1 MYIPI
6 KKMSEVQAHGN
17 HYENEVIRER
27 TGMTKEEYDSLKEN
41 GYTSEFDLA
50 DGLVVDYNGSIKTTK
65 NNTICCSDLLRK
77 MKHNDYHLIVG
88 VYKQVG
94 KTKVFHTEYEFFITP
109 ADREVLWGDM
119 QYESVE
125 SFVNYVKSIPAGKE
139 GQQNTK
145 STRQALQEQVQCKK
159 ALFKINPKVDSKNQR
174 RVQCSLHIDK
184 LIAAGVKYTTKTI
197 NYVVESGP
205 REFNK

>member
-1 MYIPI
+1 
-6 KKMSEVQAHGN
+6 
-17 HYENEVIRER
+17 
-27 TGMTKEEYDSLKEN
+27 
-41 GYTSEFDLA
+41 
-50 DGLVVDYNGSIKTTK
+50 
-65 NNTICCSDLLRK
+65 
-77 MKHNDYHLIVG
+77 MKHDDYHLIVG

-119 QYESVE
+119 KYDNVE
-125 SFVNYVKSIPAGKE
+125 AFVNYVKSIPAGKE
-139 GQQNTK
+139 AQQSTK
-145 STRQALQEQVQCKK
+145 SARNLFQEEVQCKS

-197 NYVVESGP
+197 DYTVVSGP
-205 REFNK
+205 RKFNK

>member
-1 MYIPI
+1 M
-6 KKMSEVQAHGN
+6 EVQAHGN

-27 TGMTKEEYDSLKEN
+27 TGMTKEEYDALKEN
-41 GYTSEFDLA
+41 GYTSEFDIA
-50 DGLVVDYNGSIKTTK
+50 SGLVVDYNGSIKTTK

-77 MKHNDYHLIVG
+77 MKHDDYHLIVG

-109 ADREVLWGDM
+109 ADREMLWGDM
-119 QYESVE
+119 KYDDVE
-125 SFVNYVKSIPAGKE
+125 AFVNYVKSIPAGKE
-139 GQQNTK
+139 AQQSTK
-145 STRQALQEQVQCKK
+145 AVRKQFQEEVQCKS

-184 LIAAGVKYTTKTI
+184 LISSGIKHEKRSISYS
-197 NYVVESGP
+197 VESAP
-205 REFNK
+205 RQFKKK

>member
-1 MYIPI
+1 M
-6 KKMSEVQAHGN
+6 EVQAHGN

-27 TGMTKEEYDSLKEN
+27 TGMTKEEYDALKEN

-50 DGLVVDYNGSIKTTK
+50 SGLVVDYNGSIKTTK

-77 MKHNDYHLIVG
+77 MKHDDYHLIVG

-119 QYESVE
+119 KYENVE
-125 SFVNYVKSIPAGKE
+125 AFVNYVKSIPAGKE
-139 GQQNTK
+139 AQQSTK
-145 STRQALQEQVQCKK
+145 SARNLFQEEVQCKS

-184 LIAAGVKYTTKTI
+184 LIASGVKYTTKTI
-197 NYVVESGP
+197 DYVVESGP
-205 REFNK
+205 RKFNK

>member
-1 MYIPI
+1 M
-6 KKMSEVQAHGN
+6 EVQAHGN

-27 TGMTKEEYDSLKEN
+27 TGMTKEEYDALKEN

-50 DGLVVDYNGSIKTTK
+50 SGLVVDYNGSIKTTK

-77 MKHNDYHLIVG
+77 MKHDDYHLIVG

-119 QYESVE
+119 KYENVE
-125 SFVNYVKSIPAGKE
+125 AFVNYVKSIPAGKE
-139 GQQNTK
+139 AQQSTK
-145 STRQALQEQVQCKK
+145 STRKLFQEEVQCKS
-159 ALFKINPKVDSKNQR
+159 ALFKINPKVDSKKQR

-197 NYVVESGP
+197 DYAVVSGP
-205 REFNK
+205 RQFNK

>member
-1 MYIPI
+1 M
-6 KKMSEVQAHGN
+6 EVQAHGN

-27 TGMTKEEYDSLKEN
+27 TGMTKEEYDALKEN

-50 DGLVVDYNGSIKTTK
+50 SGLVVDYNGSIKTTK

-77 MKHNDYHLIVG
+77 MKHDDYHLIVG

-109 ADREVLWGDM
+109 ADREILWGDM
-119 QYESVE
+119 KYENVE
-125 SFVNYVKSIPAGKE
+125 AFVNYVKSIPAGKE
-139 GQQNTK
+139 AQQSTK
-145 STRQALQEQVQCKK
+145 SARNLFQKEVQCKS
-159 ALFKINPKVDSKNQR
+159 ALFKINPKVDSKKQR

-197 NYVVESGP
+197 DYAVVSGP
-205 REFNK
+205 RKFKK